1 MSEIHALTGAYAVDA
16 LDDIERAQFE
26 RHLAECASC
35 SAEVLELRETA
46 AVLTEDA
53 SAQPPAALRDRVLAE
68 IATVRPLPPRV
79 AESATVTETNA
90 TTGSVVDHRAPRR
103 TRWTSLVAAAAAVVA
118 LGVGG
123 TVVWNQIND
132 DPGQTI
138 SATDQ
143 VLAAEDAE
151 RATVEVGEGATATL
165 VRSEELGKAV
175 LITDDMPAV
184 PQGKA
189 YQMWLLTDDGNL
201 ASAGMMEATAD
212 QTVLLSGD
220 AAHATAAA
228 ISVEP
233 VGGSKQPT
241 SKPVALID
249 FSTLETT

>member
-46 AVLTEDA
+46 AVLAED
-53 SAQPPAALRDRVLAE
+53 SMTQPPAALRDRVLSE

-79 AESATVTETNA
+79 SQGVSSESSGESSRA
-90 TTGSVVDHRAPRR
+90 VDHQASRR

-123 TVVWNQIND
+123 TAVWNQVND
-132 DPGQTI
+132 DAGQTI

-151 RATVEVGEGATATL
+151 RATVELGEGATATL
-165 VRSEELGKAV
+165 VQIRRTG
-175 LITDDMPAV
+175 
-184 PQGKA
+184 
-189 YQMWLLTDDGNL
+189 
-201 ASAGMMEATAD
+201 
-212 QTVLLSGD
+212 
-220 AAHATAAA
+220 
-228 ISVEP
+228 
-233 VGGSKQPT
+233 
-241 SKPVALID
+241 
-249 FSTLETT
+249 

>member
-26 RHLAECASC
+26 RHLADCSSC

-46 AVLTEDA
+46 AVLTED
-53 SAQPPAALRDRVLAE
+53 SMAQPPAALRDRVLAE

-79 AESATVTETNA
+79 AETSVNTETA
-90 TTGSVVDHRAPRR
+90 ASSRAVEHRAPRR
-103 TRWTSLVAAAAAVVA
+103 TRWTSLAVAAAAVVT

-123 TVVWNQIND
+123 TVVWNQVND
-132 DPGQTI
+132 ESTQRTI

-143 VLAAEDAE
+143 VLQAPDAE
-151 RATVEVGEGATATL
+151 SATVKVGDGAEATL

-175 LITDDMPAV
+175 LITDNMPAT
-184 PQGKA
+184 PDGKA
-189 YQMWLLTDDGNL
+189 YQMWLLTDGGTL
-201 ASAGMMEATAD
+201 ASAGMMEASAD

-233 VGGSKQPT
+233 VGGSTQPT
-241 SKPVALID
+241 TEPVALID